1 MSRMSFTDIAQTIA
15 AYLAIPAVL
24 LYPVGLFALF
34 TQFYGYFSFEFYT
47 AWIAASLANR
57 MMVIGVGATILIV
70 PLIGSVALT
79 WLVSQL
85 LCSHSDR
92 EGWGS
97 LRRWHG
103 LAAKLVLVSALAFVL
118 YVLWSRILIA
128 GRVSC
133 SAIVGR
139 RYLEPPVEA
148 MRHQLNLYPDSFWP
162 SVIFV
167 FGGLIGGM
175 LILLAYRK
183 YREIVYQDE
192 GVYPETGYNG
202 IWFFSN
208 GITQGLL
215 LSGLVVAYCTGIV
228 ASLLLVGLMPAFMPY
243 MTYGDSLE
251 DPVDHENRYLSH
263 TEGRWYVIHRYRNKN
278 DDRWYGLL
286 ALSEE
291 YVSNTRVVPLS
302 KFNPRTAPLPWLQ
315 DADQIWCDAPPPPP
329 SK

>member
-133 SAIVGR
+133 LAIVGR
-139 RYLEPPVEA
+139 RYEEPPAEA

-167 FGGLIGGM
+167 FGGLMGGM

-202 IWFFSN
+202 IRFFSN
-208 GITQGLL
+208 GITQGWL

-228 ASLLLVGLMPAFMPY
+228 ASLLLVGLMPVK
-243 MTYGDSLE
+243 S
-251 DPVDHENRYLSH
+251 
-263 TEGRWYVIHRYRNKN
+263 
-278 DDRWYGLL
+278 
-286 ALSEE
+286 
-291 YVSNTRVVPLS
+291 
-302 KFNPRTAPLPWLQ
+302 
-315 DADQIWCDAPPPPP
+315 
-329 SK
+329 